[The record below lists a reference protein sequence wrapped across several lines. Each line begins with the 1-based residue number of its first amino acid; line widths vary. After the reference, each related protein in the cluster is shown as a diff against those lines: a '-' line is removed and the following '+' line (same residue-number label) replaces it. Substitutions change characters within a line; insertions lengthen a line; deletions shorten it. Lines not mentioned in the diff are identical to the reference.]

1 MRSHPV
7 LKDGSTLILYSL
19 TWIIIIAIQIIALVQ
34 LFDFNW
40 IYAIVDGLIYG
51 ALFYIF
57 GMGMW
62 FFIRFNEFQKSR
74 VLSIFIEHGSYLL
87 IIVSVWVIGGIYI
100 LTAIFPENKEIENF
114 LWESITWRYLNGF
127 LLFIVLV
134 LFYYL
139 NSYYYNIQIQQ
150 KKENELLNT
159 LKDTEINL
167 LRSKLNPHFLF
178 NSLNSLYALIQ
189 LKPEKASHMMLELSD
204 YLRFSLNQDFNELI
218 TLDAEMQ
225 NLKRYLSIEKM
236 RFGNKIKFE
245 NNCSEL
251 NKNLKIPSLILQPLM
266 ENAIKY
272 GLQGENEYVDIN
284 MHCEEHN
291 KQLYLEFTNTYDEK
305 TAARKGSGTGLYTV
319 RKRLEILY
327 AQYHLFKIEKKENL
341 FKVLIIVPQKTAKNE

>member
-178 NSLNSLYALIQ
+178 NSL
-189 LKPEKASHMMLELSD
+189 E
-204 YLRFSLNQDFNELI
+204 FSLCIDSIKTRKSFSH
-218 TLDAEMQ
+218 DARTIR
-225 NLKRYLSIEKM
+225 L
-236 RFGNKIKFE
+236 
-245 NNCSEL
+245 
-251 NKNLKIPSLILQPLM
+251 
-266 ENAIKY
+266 
-272 GLQGENEYVDIN
+272 
-284 MHCEEHN
+284 
-291 KQLYLEFTNTYDEK
+291 
-305 TAARKGSGTGLYTV
+305 
-319 RKRLEILY
+319 LEI
-327 AQYHLFKIEKKENL
+327 
-341 FKVLIIVPQKTAKNE
+341 